1 MSVATLPRDSTG
13 ELAPTR
19 RLAEFA
25 ACLRSD
31 GLPADITA

>member
-1 MSVATLPRDSTG
+1 MSLATLPRDSTC

-25 ACLRSD
+25 GSLRSD
-31 GLPADITA
+31 NLPADITA